1 MMSYEKPF
9 LLRIATIPMS
19 LELLLEGQMSFM
31 KRKGFHVEVASADG
45 NGVEVLVRK
54 EGVKHHVLPL
64 KRSIAPLNDLKSLW
78 ATYLLIQ
85 KLKPDIVHTHTP
97 KAGIVG
103 MFASWLARVPL
114 RIHDVAGLP
123 LLEAQGSKRR
133 LLDIVE
139 KMTYAFASHVYPNS
153 HGLKAIITQNKYCSP
168 NKLKVLGD
176 GSSNGTD
183 TQYFDP
189 SLITNTTIL
198 DLKTKL
204 GIEKTDHV
212 FVFIGRL
219 VTDKG
224 VNELVSAFCKL
235 NTSTKNTKLVLVG
248 PHEPDLDPLLPET
261 EELITAN
268 TAIITPGTIKD
279 VRPYYA
285 IADAFVFPSYREG
298 FPNVVM
304 EASAMGKPSIVSDI
318 NGNNEIV
325 EHGKSG
331 VIIPAK
337 DSAAILNEMNTF
349 IKNPNAYFAALT
361 KLPTN
366 EKALAFKIIS
376 KTGLPIV
383 PSIPVSQAQIALRV
397 FKRLRRGAEV
407 AIKSSSIGI

>member
-1 MMSYEKPF
+1 MVNNKPKLF
-9 LLRIATIPMS
+9 RITTIAGSLNGLLKGQLRHMNTAFDVYGVSASGNGTIN
-19 LELLLEGQMSFM
+19 
-31 KRKGFHVEVASADG
+31 EVA
-45 NGVEVLVRK
+45 ER
-54 EGVKHHVLPL
+54 EGVKVIPVEMTRQITPL
-64 KRSIAPLNDLKSLW
+64 KDIKSVYQLYKILRKHKPL
-78 ATYLLIQ
+78 
-85 KLKPDIVHTHTP
+85 IVHTHTP

-304 EASAMGKPSIVSDI
+304 EASAMGIPAIVSDI

-337 DSAAILNEMNTF
+337 DSTAILNEMSTF
-349 IKNPNAYFAALT
+349 IKNPKEYISLSPEEVRNTIIQKYDCR
-361 KLPTN
+361 
-366 EKALAFKIIS
+366 KIWEYIS
-376 KTGLPIV
+376 DEYLVLSK
-383 PSIPVSQAQIALRV
+383 
-397 FKRLRRGAEV
+397 EV
-407 AIKSSSIGI
+407 QS